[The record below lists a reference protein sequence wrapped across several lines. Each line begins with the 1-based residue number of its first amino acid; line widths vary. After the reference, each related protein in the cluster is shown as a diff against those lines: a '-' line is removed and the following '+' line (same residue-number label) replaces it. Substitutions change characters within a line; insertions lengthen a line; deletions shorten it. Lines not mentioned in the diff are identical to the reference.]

1 MDYLEVMPMKIVT
14 TRLKKK
20 TAREVTAKGASAKLK
35 RARNAAGRLTN
46 LYVIDLSSDTID
58 RDLTYA
64 FGRNVAR
71 AREENKRIIGSA
83 DGRPGE
89 R

>member
-1 MDYLEVMPMKIVT
+1 MKIVT
-14 TRLKKK
+14 TKLKKR
-20 TAREVTAKGASAKLK
+20 TARQVTAKGTSTKLK
-35 RARNAAGRLTN
+35 RTRDASGKLTN
-46 LYVIDLSSDTID
+46 LYVIDLSSSSVG

-71 AREENKRIIGSA
+71 AREQNKKIIGSA
-83 DGRPGE
+83 NGRPGE

>member
-1 MDYLEVMPMKIVT
+1 MAMKIVT
-14 TRLKKK
+14 TKLKKK
-20 TAREVTAKGASAKLK
+20 TARQVTSKGSSAKLK
-35 RARNAAGRLTN
+35 RTRNASGKFTN
-46 LYVIDLSSDTID
+46 VYVIDLSSDSID

-71 AREENKRIIGSA
+71 AREENKKIIGSA
-83 DGRPGE
+83 DGRPSN